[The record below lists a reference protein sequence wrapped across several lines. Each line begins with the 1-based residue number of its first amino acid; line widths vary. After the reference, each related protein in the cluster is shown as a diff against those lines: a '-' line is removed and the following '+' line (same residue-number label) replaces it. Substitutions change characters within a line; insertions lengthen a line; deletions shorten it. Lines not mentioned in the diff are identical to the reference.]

1 MALGATTNNFL
12 YKFPLFKELDEAQLC
27 NLSERVQC
35 RNFPRNAVVIT
46 EGEYSNSLYLIISGK
61 VKVYVTDADGRE
73 VILNFQSSGEYFGEI
88 ALLDEQPR
96 SASVKTVQASRLGM
110 IPKAD
115 FTDFLNLYPEL
126 AMKIMQQFT
135 KRLRSM
141 TDDIK
146 SLALLDVYNRVTRA
160 LTNLSRYQNGRQVVT
175 ERLTHQDLANI
186 VGASREMVTKIMK
199 GLNTGGYIKIENHTI
214 VIQKKFPQGW

>member
-12 YKFPLFKELDEAQLC
+12 CKFPLFKELDEAQLY

-110 IPKAD
+110 ISKAD

-160 LTNLSRYQNGRQVVT
+160 LTNLSRCQNGRQVVT

>member
-1 MALGATTNNFL
+1 MNNFL
-12 YKFPLFKELDEAQLC
+12 YKFPLFKELDEAQLY

-110 IPKAD
+110 ISKAD

-160 LTNLSRYQNGRQVVT
+160 LTNLSRCQNGRQVVT